1 MEVRMFRKIS
11 ATVFA
16 AALLVVAAPAISAS
30 AATKVSNGV
39 PCTRSGATT
48 KVGTFKYQ
56 CAKNPMV
63 RNAKLT
69 WLSVECLSAA
79 RDYVKV
85 TRAAATVSK
94 DATAQI
100 ASIDE
105 DIKAAQALI
114 AENQAKLDTA
124 TARSKTAAGLL
135 AAATTDNDKK
145 QLQAAVNSW
154 NAAMRAYQAAIDRS
168 NASIRK
174 LTTDKTNLINQPKV
188 IASNI
193 ADAKAN
199 ANIICQ
205 RGL

>member
-1 MEVRMFRKIS
+1 MEVHMIRKIS
-11 ATVFA
+11 ASVFA

-39 PCTRSGATT
+39 PCTRSGAVT
-48 KVGTFKYQ
+48 KVGSFKYQ

-63 RNAKLT
+63 KNAKLT
-69 WLSVECLSAA
+69 WLSVECLTAA
-79 RDYVKV
+79 RDYVRVSK
-85 TRAAATVSK
+85 TAATVTT
-94 DATAQI
+94 DASAQI

-124 TARSKTAAGLL
+124 TARSKTAATLL
-135 AAATTDNDKK
+135 AAATTENDKK

-174 LTTDKTNLINQPKV
+174 LTADKNNLVNQPKV

-199 ANIICQ
+199 ANIICTK
-205 RGL
+205 GL

>member
-1 MEVRMFRKIS
+1 MRQEPYGHKLK
-11 ATVFA
+11 
-16 AALLVVAAPAISAS
+16 AL
-30 AATKVSNGV
+30 T
-39 PCTRSGATT
+39 
-48 KVGTFKYQ
+48 
-56 CAKNPMV
+56 
-63 RNAKLT
+63 
-69 WLSVECLSAA
+69 AA

-85 TRAAATVSK
+85 SKAAATVST

-114 AENQAKLDTA
+114 AENQSKLDTA
-124 TARSKTAAGLL
+124 TARAKTAAGLL
-135 AAATTDNDKK
+135 ASATTDSVKK

-154 NAAMRAYQAAIDRS
+154 NAAMKAYQAAIDRS

-188 IASNI
+188 IANNI

-199 ANIICQ
+199 ANIICTK
-205 RGL
+205 GL

>member
-1 MEVRMFRKIS
+1 MIRKIS

-39 PCTRSGATT
+39 PCTKSGATT
-48 KVGTFKYQ
+48 KVGSFKYQ

-63 RNAKLT
+63 KNSKLT
-69 WLSVECLSAA
+69 WLSTECLTAA
-79 RDYVKV
+79 RDYVAV
-85 TRAAATVSK
+85 TKSAASVST

-114 AENQAKLDTA
+114 AENQGKLETA
-124 TARSKTAAGLL
+124 TARSKAAVALL
-135 AAATTDNDKK
+135 AAATTDNAKK

-154 NAAMRAYQAAIDRS
+154 NAAMKAYQAAIDRS

-174 LTTDKTNLINQPKV
+174 LTTDKTNLTNQPKV

-205 RGL
+205 KGL